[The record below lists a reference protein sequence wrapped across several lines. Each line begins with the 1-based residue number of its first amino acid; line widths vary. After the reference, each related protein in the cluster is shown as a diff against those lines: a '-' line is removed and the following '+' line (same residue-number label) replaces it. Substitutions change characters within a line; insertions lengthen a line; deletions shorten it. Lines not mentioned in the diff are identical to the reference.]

1 MTIVKQELTKKQDEV
16 LKDVSRRDK
25 AMMRRALGFEYGA
38 GAARLEQLGD
48 VGLGNL
54 VVQWQSG
61 RVAE

>member
-1 MTIVKQELTKKQDEV
+1 
-16 LKDVSRRDK
+16 
-25 AMMRRALGFEYGA
+25 MMRRALGFEYGA